1 VATATSTE
9 RRTTTLGLLAA
20 PGLARDLADELAEE
34 LPKVLGERYPDSK
47 WQVAVQEEP
56 LAAASALD
64 VDLFRVCRERMLSE
78 GWDVAICLTELPLL
92 VGHHPVTAHASIAHG
107 VGLVSVPALGP
118 VGLGGRVEEAVLRL
132 VDSIVSHRA
141 ERPEIRFVAG
151 GVRGN
156 LRLLLGMVRAN
167 RPWRLI
173 VGLSRAGVAALGA
186 GAFGL
191 VSPGVWH
198 VADGLAW
205 PRLVAVAAASVLIT
219 VAALILA
226 HRLWEHAPETA
237 RPEVRENVV
246 LFNLTTT
253 LTVVIGVLT
262 LFVGLLVISTAC
274 AAAVLD
280 DGVVASEL
288 GHDVG
293 AGDYVKIT
301 TLVSTLATIGGALGS
316 ALESDRAVREAA
328 YGYRPER

>member
-1 VATATSTE
+1 M
-9 RRTTTLGLLAA
+9 TLGLLAA
-20 PGLARDLADELAEE
+20 PGLARDLADDLAEA
-34 LPKVLGERYPDSK
+34 LPKVLGERHPDTN
-47 WQVAVQEEP
+47 WQVVVQEEP

-64 VDLFRVCRERMLSE
+64 VDLIRVARERMLSE
-78 GWDVAICLTELPLL
+78 GWDVALCLTELPLL
-92 VGHHPVTAHASIAHG
+92 IGHNPVTAHASIVHG

-118 VGLGGRVEEAVLRL
+118 VGLEGRVEEAILRL
-132 VDSIVSHRA
+132 VDSIVSHRP
-141 ERPEIRFVAG
+141 ERREVRFVAG

-186 GAFGL
+186 GTFGL
-191 VSPGVWH
+191 VSPGVWR

-205 PRLVAVAAASVLIT
+205 PRLAAVAAASVLVT

-226 HRLWEHAPETA
+226 HRLWEHAPESA
-237 RPEVRENVV
+237 PPAVRENVV

-262 LFVGLLVISTAC
+262 LFAGLLAISTAC

-280 DGVVASEL
+280 DDVLASEL
-288 GHDVG
+288 QHAVG
-293 AGDYVKIT
+293 AGSYLKVT
-301 TLVSTLATIGGALGS
+301 MLVSTLATIGGALGS